1 MRRIILMILAA
12 FLIVSCGSSKKA
24 AQKPAK
30 TVVQPGADL
39 LGAPDVLRAWA
50 VGVSDS
56 QMTAKKKAMAAA
68 SSELAQMLNS
78 VVKTTIDD
86 YCVALSDGESVEAK
100 KEFLSRKCS
109 IVSEQLLVGV
119 RPVFDQLEM
128 AGADGKYRN
137 YVVLELSAEE
147 FIKRLSDSIGQMQD
161 AKNVD
166 IDTKLLND
174 IFIKKV
180 NSGK

>member
-1 MRRIILMILAA
+1 
-12 FLIVSCGSSKKA
+12 
-24 AQKPAK
+24 
-30 TVVQPGADL
+30 
-39 LGAPDVLRAWA
+39 
-50 VGVSDS
+50 
-56 QMTAKKKAMAAA
+56 MA
-68 SSELAQMLNS
+68 
-78 VVKTTIDD
+78 
-86 YCVALSDGESVEAK
+86 
-100 KEFLSRKCS
+100 
-109 IVSEQLLVGV
+109 V

-147 FIKRLSDSIGQMQD
+147 FIKGLSDSIGQMQD